1 MLNLCNNLIKNNLH
15 NMKKFVVIG
24 SGRQGIAVAYDLLR
38 DANHYVTMVDI
49 SDSLLK
55 EALKKISR
63 ITNNKNLDGI
73 RCDVTDYDQMLT
85 ILSDKDVM
93 ISAVPYEFN
102 LALSKVA
109 IDSKTSMVDLGGHT
123 NIVREQ
129 LSMDK
134 QAVSAGITLVPDC
147 GMGPGMNI
155 TMSVLA
161 TEILEQTDEIYI
173 WDGGL
178 PKNPEPP
185 WNYSLF
191 FNIEGL
197 TNEYD
202 EQAYFLKDG
211 KIIEVPCFEKI
222 ENVNFDNIGELEAAV
237 TSGGLSTMPWTFKD
251 RLKVLENKTLR
262 YKGHWEWMK
271 AYRELGLF
279 SRDKIKHNDNE
290 IIPRNFYHQ
299 LLENKLD
306 HGRVEDVCLMR
317 IKALGKKDSKNIELT
332 IDAVEYYDKTL
343 DLTAMEKWT
352 GWHIAIMALEIAYNR
367 VEKGAISVE
376 NALKGHIFLEEA
388 RKRNYDI
395 NIDMKEY

>member
-1 MLNLCNNLIKNNLH
+1 MLK
-15 NMKKFVVIG
+15 
-24 SGRQGIAVAYDLLR
+24 IAI
-38 DANHYVTMVDI
+38 N
-49 SDSLLK
+49 
-55 EALKKISR
+55 
-63 ITNNKNLDGI
+63 
-73 RCDVTDYDQMLT
+73 
-85 ILSDKDVM
+85 
-93 ISAVPYEFN
+93 
-102 LALSKVA
+102 
-109 IDSKTSMVDLGGHT
+109 SKTSMVDLGGHT

-129 LSMDK
+129 LSMND
-134 QAVSAGITLVPDC
+134 QALSAGITLVPDC

-161 TEILEQTDEIYI
+161 TEILDKTDEIYI

-178 PKNPEPP
+178 PKSPKPP

-211 KIIEVPCFEKI
+211 EIVEVPCFEKI
-222 ENVNFDNIGELEAAV
+222 ENLTFNKIGELEAAV

-279 SRDKIKHNDNE
+279 SRNAITYNDKS
-290 IIPRNFYHQ
+290 IIPRDLYHQ
-299 LLENKLD
+299 LLEKKLD

-317 IKALGKKDSKNIELT
+317 IKALGKKDSKNVEL
-332 IDAVEYYDKTL
+332 I
-343 DLTAMEKWT
+343 
-352 GWHIAIMALEIAYNR
+352 I
-367 VEKGAISVE
+367 
-376 NALKGHIFLEEA
+376 NAEE
-388 RKRNYDI
+388 
-395 NIDMKEY
+395 

>member
-1 MLNLCNNLIKNNLH
+1 
-15 NMKKFVVIG
+15 MKKFVIVG

-38 DANHYVTMVDI
+38 NKNHHVTMVDI
-49 SDSLLK
+49 NQSFLTK
-55 EALKKISR
+55 ALNKLSNIVHYQNLNG
-63 ITNNKNLDGI
+63 ITA
-73 RCDVTDYDQMLT
+73 DVTNEKEMLN
-85 ILSDKDVM
+85 ILSDADVM

-102 LALSKVA
+102 LGLTKIA
-109 IDSKTSMVDLGGHT
+109 IKSKTSMVDLGGHT
-123 NIVREQ
+123 NIVRNQ
-129 LSMDK
+129 LSMHE
-134 QAVSAGITLVPDC
+134 QALSAGVTIVPDC

-161 TEILEQTDEIYI
+161 TEILDQTDDIYI

-178 PKNPEPP
+178 PKDPKPP

-202 EQAYFLKDG
+202 EQAYFLNNG
-211 KIIEVPCFEKI
+211 EIVEVPCFEKI
-222 ENVNFDNIGELEAAV
+222 EQLKFDKIGELEAAV

-251 RLKVLENKTLR
+251 RLKTLENKTLR

-279 SRDKIKHNDNE
+279 SRDQIDYKGNT
-290 IIPRNFYHQ
+290 IIPRDLYHQ
-299 LLENKLD
+299 FLEKKLD

-317 IKALGKKDSKNIELT
+317 VKAIGIKDSKNVELT
-332 IDAVEYYDKTL
+332 IDAVEYYDSKL

-352 GWHIAIMALEIAYNR
+352 GWHISIMALEIAYNKVDR
-367 VEKGAISVE
+367 GAISVE
-376 NALKGHIFLEEA
+376 NSLKGQIFLDEA
-388 RKRNYDI
+388 RKRDYDI
-395 NIDMKEY
+395 NIKFKEL

>member
-1 MLNLCNNLIKNNLH
+1 
-15 NMKKFVVIG
+15 MKKFVIVG

-38 DANHYVTMVDI
+38 DKNHYVTILDINANSIDNAFKKLSKTSDI
-49 SDSLLK
+49 SNLK
-55 EALKKISR
+55 TKIQ
-63 ITNNKNLDGI
+63 
-73 RCDVTDYDQMLT
+73 DVADREQMLNT
-85 ILSDKDVM
+85 LNDVDVM

-102 LALSKVA
+102 LGLTKIA
-109 IDSKTSMVDLGGHT
+109 IESQTSMVDLGGHT

-129 LSMDK
+129 LSMNK
-134 QAVSAGITLVPDC
+134 QALSREVTIVPDC

-155 TMSVLA
+155 TMAVLA
-161 TEILEQTDEIYI
+161 TEMLDQTDEIYI
-173 WDGGL
+173 CDGGL
-178 PKNPEPP
+178 PQSPLPP

-211 KIIEVPCFEKI
+211 NIIEVPCFSGI
-222 ENVNFDNIGELEAAV
+222 ENIDFDNFGLLEAAV

-279 SRDKIKHNDNE
+279 SRNAITYNDKS
-290 IIPRNFYHQ
+290 IIPRDLYHQ
-299 LLENKLD
+299 LLEKKLD

-317 IKALGKKDSKNIELT
+317 IKALGKKDSKNVEL
-332 IDAVEYYDKTL
+332 IINAEEYYNKQL

-352 GWHIAIMALEIAYNR
+352 GWHIAIMAIEIAYNR
-367 VEKGAISVE
+367 IDKGAISVE
-376 NALKGHIFLEEA
+376 NALKGHTFLEEA
-388 RKRNYDI
+388 RKRNYNI
-395 NIDMKEY
+395 NIDIKEL

>member
-1 MLNLCNNLIKNNLH
+1 
-15 NMKKFVVIG
+15 MKKFVIVG

-38 DANHYVTMVDI
+38 DTNHHVTMVDI

-55 EALKKISR
+55 EALKRISR

-73 RCDVTDYDQMLT
+73 RCDVTDYEQMLT
-85 ILSDKDVM
+85 ILLDKDVM

-102 LALSKVA
+102 LVLSKIAV
-109 IDSKTSMVDLGGHT
+109 DSKTSMVDLGGHT

-134 QAVSAGITLVPDC
+134 QAISAGITLVPDC

-178 PKNPEPP
+178 PKDPKPP

-211 KIIEVPCFEKI
+211 EIIEVPCFEKI
-222 ENVNFDNIGELEAAV
+222 ENVNFDDIGELEAAV

-279 SRDKIKHNDNE
+279 SRDKIKYNDNE

-332 IDAVEYYDKTL
+332 INAVEYYDKTL

-376 NALKGHIFLEEA
+376 NALKGQTFLEEA

>member
-1 MLNLCNNLIKNNLH
+1 MKN
-15 NMKKFVVIG
+15 FVIVG
-24 SGRQGIAVAYDLLR
+24 SGRQGISIAYDLLR
-38 DANHYVTMVDI
+38 DSNHDVTIVDI
-49 SDSLLK
+49 DKNYLDEAVNKLSKISNTENLKSIVADVSDSK
-55 EALKKISR
+55 S
-63 ITNNKNLDGI
+63 
-73 RCDVTDYDQMLT
+73 MLN
-85 ILSDKDVM
+85 ILTSTDVM
-93 ISAVPYEFN
+93 ISAVPYKFN
-102 LALSKVA
+102 LNLTKIA
-109 IDSKTSMVDLGGHT
+109 IESNTSMVDLGGHT

-134 QAVSAGITLVPDC
+134 DAKAAGITIVPDC

-155 TMSVLA
+155 TMAVLA
-161 TEILEQTDEIYI
+161 TEILDQTDEIYI
-173 WDGGL
+173 CDGGL
-178 PKNPEPP
+178 PKNPSPP

-211 KIIEVPCFEKI
+211 KIVEVPCFDNI
-222 ENVNFDNIGELEAAV
+222 ENVKFDQIGELEAAV

-279 SRDKIKHNDNE
+279 SRDNINHNGNE
-290 IIPRNFYHQ
+290 ITPRHFYHQ
-299 LLENKLD
+299 LLEKKLD

-317 IKALGKKDSKNIELT
+317 IKAMGKKDSKNVELN
-332 IDAVEYYDKTL
+332 IDAKEYYSKNL

-352 GWHIAIMALEIAYNR
+352 GWHISIMAIEIAYNNIAA
-367 VEKGAISVE
+367 GAVSVE
-376 NALKGHIFLEEA
+376 NALKGHTFLEKA
-388 RKRNYDI
+388 RNRDYDI
-395 NIDMKEY
+395 TISTKEI

>member
-1 MLNLCNNLIKNNLH
+1 MI
-15 NMKKFVVIG
+15 
-24 SGRQGIAVAYDLLR
+24 
-38 DANHYVTMVDI
+38 DI
-49 SDSLLK
+49 SNSLLK
-55 EALKKISR
+55 EALKKISG

-85 ILSDKDVM
+85 ILLDKDVM

-134 QAVSAGITLVPDC
+134 QAISAGITLVPDC

-161 TEILEQTDEIYI
+161 TEMLDETDEIYI

-178 PKNPEPP
+178 PKDPKPP

-306 HGRVEDVCLMR
+306 HGRIEDVCLMR

-376 NALKGHIFLEEA
+376 NALKGQTFLEEA